1 MKGWRVSIFVCAAI
15 ILAAQRTP
23 SSKTPDIRKPN
34 PQEYPAM
41 NTFQPLINA
50 TPIIA
55 AYLTSIA
62 LLRKDSFKVGPV
74 ILIGALFATGAYAYS
89 L

>member
-1 MKGWRVSIFVCAAI
+1 
-15 ILAAQRTP
+15 
-23 SSKTPDIRKPN
+23 
-34 PQEYPAM
+34 M